1 VADLGCSAEQFEL
14 ISPLRTGVRVGS
26 RKGDSMARPAET
38 LEIDEGKVLRD
49 YLRLLTQD
57 HPAEPKL
64 RSPGH
69 DLRTCPACGHRTAF
83 TLDPEGTWF
92 RCTRCGEYA

>member
-1 VADLGCSAEQFEL
+1 
-14 ISPLRTGVRVGS
+14 
-26 RKGDSMARPAET
+26 MARPAEV
-38 LEIDEGKVLRD
+38 LELDEDRILRD

-57 HPAEPKL
+57 AHTEPML

-69 DLRTCPACGHRTAF
+69 DLRSCVSCGRRTAF

-92 RCTRCGEYA
+92 RCTVCGEYA

>member
-1 VADLGCSAEQFEL
+1 MAQRAEMLEL
-14 ISPLRTGVRVGS
+14 
-26 RKGDSMARPAET
+26 
-38 LEIDEGKVLRD
+38 DEDRVLRD
-49 YLRLLTQD
+49 YLRLLTGD
-57 HPAEPKL
+57 HPVEPKL

-69 DLRTCPACGHRTAF
+69 DLRTCAACGHRAAF

>member
-1 VADLGCSAEQFEL
+1 
-14 ISPLRTGVRVGS
+14 
-26 RKGDSMARPAET
+26 MARPAEM
-38 LEIDEGKVLRD
+38 LQIDEDRVLRD
-49 YLRLLTQD
+49 YLRLLTRD
-57 HPAEPKL
+57 HPSEPKL

-69 DLRTCPACGHRTAF
+69 DLRTCVTCGQRTAF

>member
-1 VADLGCSAEQFEL
+1 MAQAAEL
-14 ISPLRTGVRVGS
+14 
-26 RKGDSMARPAET
+26 
-38 LEIDEGKVLRD
+38 LEIDEDRLLRD
-49 YLRLLTQD
+49 YLRILTRED
-57 HPAEPKL
+57 HSEPRL

-69 DLRTCPACGHRTAF
+69 DLRTCGDCGERTAF

>member
-1 VADLGCSAEQFEL
+1 
-14 ISPLRTGVRVGS
+14 
-26 RKGDSMARPAET
+26 MASPAEVME
-38 LEIDEGKVLRD
+38 LNEDQLLHD
-49 YLRLLTQD
+49 YLRILTRD
-57 HPAEPKL
+57 GSNDPKL

-69 DLRTCPACGHRTAF
+69 DLRTCATCGSRAAF

>member
-1 VADLGCSAEQFEL
+1 
-14 ISPLRTGVRVGS
+14 
-26 RKGDSMARPAET
+26 MAQPGQT
-38 LEIDEGKVLRD
+38 LELEEGRVLRD
-49 YLRLLTQD
+49 YLRLL
-57 HPAEPKL
+57 HGEARPEPKL

-69 DLRTCPACGHRTAF
+69 DLRTCGSCGSRTAF